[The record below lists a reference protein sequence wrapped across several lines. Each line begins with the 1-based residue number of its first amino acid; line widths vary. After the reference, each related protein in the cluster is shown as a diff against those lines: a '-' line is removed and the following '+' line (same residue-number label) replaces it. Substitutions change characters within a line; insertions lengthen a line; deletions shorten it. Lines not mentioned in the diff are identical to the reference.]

1 VTETGLV
8 NGLKEYGYDTLG
20 RLTSVEIDKTTK
32 KEYLY
37 DDTHGRLSSFNGTTM
52 EYDNRG
58 RLTDFGSTTL
68 TYDNY
73 GNRLTKGTT
82 EYTWTRGHLLDTI
95 LGVSEYK
102 YDKNGVVKIYREGLY
117 LKGKTSICRMQKRL
131 RYKEVYNDGFLA
143 LRRDSKATQVES
155 FKYNIENLTIDREWR
170 NERFGVLYLGHEQY
184 NEEGKILVQQYSE
197 INLNNS
203 NEIVSD
209 EKYDYFY
216 SNGIISHIISQ
227 VRLEDHIQI
236 TRLEYQEMDELDNP
250 LVIREYK
257 EEGESALLYIKK
269 YEYAYDAETAKL
281 LQMKFDSLKQNIWDN
296 LLKSNN

>member
-1 VTETGLV
+1 MLPILPFLQDVAGENYSIAPFAMTSPKNVYFILCSVYDSDGELV
-8 NGLKEYGYDTLG
+8 QVIMSDYSHTQGKELEFKYSVGYDG
-20 RLTSVEIDKTTK
+20 GIVKD
-32 KEYLY
+32 Y
-37 DDTHGRLSSFNGTTM
+37 M
-52 EYDNRG
+52 
-58 RLTDFGSTTL
+58 
-68 TYDNY
+68 
-73 GNRLTKGTT
+73 
-82 EYTWTRGHLLDTI
+82 
-95 LGVSEYK
+95 
-102 YDKNGVVKIYREGLY
+102 YDKNGVVKIFREGLY

-184 NEEGKILVQQYSE
+184 NEEGKILVQQHSE

-216 SNGIISHIISQ
+216 SNGIVSHIISQ

-269 YEYAYDAETAKL
+269 FEYAYDAETAKL

>member
-1 VTETGLV
+1 MLPILPFLQDVAGENCTIAPFAMTSPKNVYFILCGVYDSDGELV
-8 NGLKEYGYDTLG
+8 QVIMSDYSHTQGKELEFKYSVGYDG
-20 RLTSVEIDKTTK
+20 GIVKD
-32 KEYLY
+32 Y
-37 DDTHGRLSSFNGTTM
+37 M
-52 EYDNRG
+52 
-58 RLTDFGSTTL
+58 
-68 TYDNY
+68 
-73 GNRLTKGTT
+73 
-82 EYTWTRGHLLDTI
+82 
-95 LGVSEYK
+95 
-102 YDKNGVVKIYREGLY
+102 YDKNGVVKIFREGLY

-184 NEEGKILVQQYSE
+184 NEEGKILVQQHSE

>member
-1 VTETGLV
+1 MLPILPFLQDVAGENYSVAPFAMTSPKNVYFILCGVYDSDGELV
-8 NGLKEYGYDTLG
+8 QVIMSDYSHTQGKELEFKYSVGYD
-20 RLTSVEIDKTTK
+20 
-32 KEYLY
+32 
-37 DDTHGRLSSFNGTTM
+37 
-52 EYDNRG
+52 
-58 RLTDFGSTTL
+58 GSIVKD
-68 TYDNY
+68 YM
-73 GNRLTKGTT
+73 
-82 EYTWTRGHLLDTI
+82 
-95 LGVSEYK
+95 
-102 YDKNGVVKIYREGLY
+102 YDKNGVVKIFREGLY

-131 RYKEVYNDGFLA
+131 RYKEVYNDGFLV

-184 NEEGKILVQQYSE
+184 NEEGKILVQQHSE

>member
-1 VTETGLV
+1 MLPILPFLQDVAGENYSIAPFAMTSPKNVYFILCGVYDSDGELV
-8 NGLKEYGYDTLG
+8 QVIMSDYSHTQGKELEFKYSVGYDG
-20 RLTSVEIDKTTK
+20 GIVKD
-32 KEYLY
+32 Y
-37 DDTHGRLSSFNGTTM
+37 M
-52 EYDNRG
+52 
-58 RLTDFGSTTL
+58 
-68 TYDNY
+68 
-73 GNRLTKGTT
+73 
-82 EYTWTRGHLLDTI
+82 
-95 LGVSEYK
+95 
-102 YDKNGVVKIYREGLY
+102 YDKNGVVKIFREGLY

-155 FKYNIENLTIDREWR
+155 FKYNIENITIDREWR

-184 NEEGKILVQQYSE
+184 NEEGKILVQQHSE

-296 LLKSNN
+296 LLKSND

>member
-1 VTETGLV
+1 MLPILPFLQDVAGENYSIAPFAMTSPKNVYFILCGVYDSDGELV
-8 NGLKEYGYDTLG
+8 QVIMSDYSHTQGKELEFKYSVGYDG
-20 RLTSVEIDKTTK
+20 GIVKD
-32 KEYLY
+32 Y
-37 DDTHGRLSSFNGTTM
+37 M
-52 EYDNRG
+52 
-58 RLTDFGSTTL
+58 
-68 TYDNY
+68 
-73 GNRLTKGTT
+73 
-82 EYTWTRGHLLDTI
+82 
-95 LGVSEYK
+95 
-102 YDKNGVVKIYREGLY
+102 YDKNGVVKIFREGLY

-184 NEEGKILVQQYSE
+184 NEEGKILVQQHSE

-216 SNGIISHIISQ
+216 SNGIVSHIISH
-227 VRLEDHIQI
+227 VRLEDHMQI

>member
-1 VTETGLV
+1 MLPILPFLQDVAGENYSIAPFAMTSPKNVYFILCGVYDSDGELV
-8 NGLKEYGYDTLG
+8 QVIMSDYSHTQGKELEFKYSVGYDG
-20 RLTSVEIDKTTK
+20 GIVKD
-32 KEYLY
+32 Y
-37 DDTHGRLSSFNGTTM
+37 M
-52 EYDNRG
+52 
-58 RLTDFGSTTL
+58 
-68 TYDNY
+68 
-73 GNRLTKGTT
+73 
-82 EYTWTRGHLLDTI
+82 
-95 LGVSEYK
+95 
-102 YDKNGVVKIYREGLY
+102 YDKNGVVKIFREGLY

-143 LRRDSKATQVES
+143 LRKDSKATQVES

-184 NEEGKILVQQYSE
+184 NEEGKILVQQHSE

>member
-1 VTETGLV
+1 MLPILPFLQDVAGENYSIAPFAMTSPKNVYFILCGVYDSDGELV
-8 NGLKEYGYDTLG
+8 QVIMSDYSHTQGKELEFKYSVGYD
-20 RLTSVEIDKTTK
+20 
-32 KEYLY
+32 
-37 DDTHGRLSSFNGTTM
+37 
-52 EYDNRG
+52 
-58 RLTDFGSTTL
+58 GSIVKD
-68 TYDNY
+68 YM
-73 GNRLTKGTT
+73 
-82 EYTWTRGHLLDTI
+82 
-95 LGVSEYK
+95 
-102 YDKNGVVKIYREGLY
+102 YDKNGVVKIFREGLY

-184 NEEGKILVQQYSE
+184 NEEGKILVQQHSE

-257 EEGESALLYIKK
+257 EEGGSALLYIKK

-281 LQMKFDSLKQNIWDN
+281 LKMKFDSLKQNIWDN

>member
-1 VTETGLV
+1 LQDVAGRNYSIAPFAMTSPKNVYFILCSVYDSNGELV
-8 NGLKEYGYDTLG
+8 QVIMSDYSQNQGKELEFKYSVGYD
-20 RLTSVEIDKTTK
+20 
-32 KEYLY
+32 
-37 DDTHGRLSSFNGTTM
+37 
-52 EYDNRG
+52 
-58 RLTDFGSTTL
+58 GS
-68 TYDNY
+68 
-73 GNRLTKGTT
+73 
-82 EYTWTRGHLLDTI
+82 I
-95 LGVSEYK
+95 LKDYK
-102 YDKNGVVKIYREGLY
+102 YDKNGVVKIFREGLY

-184 NEEGKILVQQYSE
+184 NEEGKILVQQHSE

-216 SNGIISHIISQ
+216 SNGIVSHIISH
-227 VRLEDHIQI
+227 VRLEDHMQI

>member
-1 VTETGLV
+1 MLPILPFLQDVAGENYSIAPFAMTSPKNVYFILCGVYDSDGELV
-8 NGLKEYGYDTLG
+8 QVIMSDYSHTQGKELEFKYSVGYDG
-20 RLTSVEIDKTTK
+20 GIVKD
-32 KEYLY
+32 Y
-37 DDTHGRLSSFNGTTM
+37 M
-52 EYDNRG
+52 
-58 RLTDFGSTTL
+58 
-68 TYDNY
+68 
-73 GNRLTKGTT
+73 
-82 EYTWTRGHLLDTI
+82 
-95 LGVSEYK
+95 
-102 YDKNGVVKIYREGLY
+102 YDKNGVVKIFREGLY

-184 NEEGKILVQQYSE
+184 NEEGKILVQQHSE

-257 EEGESALLYIKK
+257 EEGEGALLYIKK

>member
-1 VTETGLV
+1 MLPILPFLQDVAGENYSIAPFAMTSPKNVYFILCGVYDSDGELV
-8 NGLKEYGYDTLG
+8 QVIMSDYSHTQGKELEFKYSVGYDG
-20 RLTSVEIDKTTK
+20 GIVKD
-32 KEYLY
+32 Y
-37 DDTHGRLSSFNGTTM
+37 M
-52 EYDNRG
+52 
-58 RLTDFGSTTL
+58 
-68 TYDNY
+68 
-73 GNRLTKGTT
+73 
-82 EYTWTRGHLLDTI
+82 
-95 LGVSEYK
+95 
-102 YDKNGVVKIYREGLY
+102 YDKNGVVKIFREGLY
-117 LKGKTSICRMQKRL
+117 LKGKTSICRMQKRF

-184 NEEGKILVQQYSE
+184 NEEGKILVQQHSE

-257 EEGESALLYIKK
+257 EEGESALLYTKK

>member
-1 VTETGLV
+1 
-8 NGLKEYGYDTLG
+8 
-20 RLTSVEIDKTTK
+20 
-32 KEYLY
+32 
-37 DDTHGRLSSFNGTTM
+37 
-52 EYDNRG
+52 
-58 RLTDFGSTTL
+58 
-68 TYDNY
+68 
-73 GNRLTKGTT
+73 
-82 EYTWTRGHLLDTI
+82 
-95 LGVSEYK
+95 
-102 YDKNGVVKIYREGLY
+102 
-117 LKGKTSICRMQKRL
+117 
-131 RYKEVYNDGFLA
+131 

-155 FKYNIENLTIDREWR
+155 FKYNIENLTIDREWK

-184 NEEGKILVQQYSE
+184 NEEGKILVQQHSE

-216 SNGIISHIISQ
+216 SNGIVSHIISH
-227 VRLEDHIQI
+227 VRLEDHMQI

>member
-1 VTETGLV
+1 MLPILPFLQDVAGENYSIAPFAMTSPKNVYFILCGVYDSDGELV
-8 NGLKEYGYDTLG
+8 QVIMSDYSHTQGKELEFNYSVGYD
-20 RLTSVEIDKTTK
+20 
-32 KEYLY
+32 
-37 DDTHGRLSSFNGTTM
+37 
-52 EYDNRG
+52 
-58 RLTDFGSTTL
+58 GSIVKD
-68 TYDNY
+68 YM
-73 GNRLTKGTT
+73 
-82 EYTWTRGHLLDTI
+82 
-95 LGVSEYK
+95 
-102 YDKNGVVKIYREGLY
+102 YDKNGVVKIFREGLY

-143 LRRDSKATQVES
+143 LRRDSKAMQVES

-184 NEEGKILVQQYSE
+184 NEEGKILVQQHSE

>member
-1 VTETGLV
+1 MLPILPFLQDVAGENYSIAPFAMTSPKNVFFILCGVYDSDGELV
-8 NGLKEYGYDTLG
+8 QVIMSDYSHTQGKELEFKYSVGYDG
-20 RLTSVEIDKTTK
+20 GIVKD
-32 KEYLY
+32 Y
-37 DDTHGRLSSFNGTTM
+37 M
-52 EYDNRG
+52 
-58 RLTDFGSTTL
+58 
-68 TYDNY
+68 
-73 GNRLTKGTT
+73 
-82 EYTWTRGHLLDTI
+82 
-95 LGVSEYK
+95 

-184 NEEGKILVQQYSE
+184 NEEGKILVQQHSE

-227 VRLEDHIQI
+227 VKLEDHIQI

-250 LVIREYK
+250 LVIREYI
-257 EEGESALLYIKK
+257 EAGESALLYIKK

>member
-1 VTETGLV
+1 MLPILPFLQDVAGENYSIAPFAMTSPKNVYFILCGVYDSDGELV
-8 NGLKEYGYDTLG
+8 QVIMSDYSQTQGKQLEFKYSDGYDG
-20 RLTSVEIDKTTK
+20 GIVKD
-32 KEYLY
+32 
-37 DDTHGRLSSFNGTTM
+37 
-52 EYDNRG
+52 
-58 RLTDFGSTTL
+58 
-68 TYDNY
+68 
-73 GNRLTKGTT
+73 
-82 EYTWTRGHLLDTI
+82 
-95 LGVSEYK
+95 YK

-184 NEEGKILVQQYSE
+184 NEEGKILVQQHSE

>member
-1 VTETGLV
+1 MLPILPFLQDVAGENYSIAPFAMTSPKNVYFILCGVYDSDGELV
-8 NGLKEYGYDTLG
+8 QVIMSDYSQTQGKQLEFKYSDGYDG
-20 RLTSVEIDKTTK
+20 GIVKD
-32 KEYLY
+32 
-37 DDTHGRLSSFNGTTM
+37 
-52 EYDNRG
+52 
-58 RLTDFGSTTL
+58 
-68 TYDNY
+68 
-73 GNRLTKGTT
+73 
-82 EYTWTRGHLLDTI
+82 
-95 LGVSEYK
+95 YK

>member
-1 VTETGLV
+1 MLPILPFLQDVAGANYSIAPFAMTSPKNVYFILCGVYDSDGELV
-8 NGLKEYGYDTLG
+8 QVIMSDYSHTQGKELEFKYSVGYD
-20 RLTSVEIDKTTK
+20 
-32 KEYLY
+32 
-37 DDTHGRLSSFNGTTM
+37 
-52 EYDNRG
+52 
-58 RLTDFGSTTL
+58 GSIVKD
-68 TYDNY
+68 YM
-73 GNRLTKGTT
+73 
-82 EYTWTRGHLLDTI
+82 
-95 LGVSEYK
+95 
-102 YDKNGVVKIYREGLY
+102 YDKNGVVKIFREGLY

-184 NEEGKILVQQYSE
+184 NEEGKILVQQHSE

-296 LLKSNN
+296 LLKSND

>member
-1 VTETGLV
+1 MLPILPFLQDVAGENYSIAPFAMTSPKNVYFILCGVYDSDGELV
-8 NGLKEYGYDTLG
+8 QVIMSDYSHTQGKELEFKYSVGYDG
-20 RLTSVEIDKTTK
+20 GIVKD
-32 KEYLY
+32 Y
-37 DDTHGRLSSFNGTTM
+37 M
-52 EYDNRG
+52 
-58 RLTDFGSTTL
+58 
-68 TYDNY
+68 
-73 GNRLTKGTT
+73 
-82 EYTWTRGHLLDTI
+82 
-95 LGVSEYK
+95 
-102 YDKNGVVKIYREGLY
+102 YDKNGVVKIFREGLY

-184 NEEGKILVQQYSE
+184 NEEGKILVQQHSE

>member
-1 VTETGLV
+1 MLPILPFLQDVAGENYSIAPFAMTSPKNVYFILCSVYDSDGELV
-8 NGLKEYGYDTLG
+8 QVIMSDYSHTQGKELEFKYSVGYDG
-20 RLTSVEIDKTTK
+20 GIVKD
-32 KEYLY
+32 Y
-37 DDTHGRLSSFNGTTM
+37 M
-52 EYDNRG
+52 
-58 RLTDFGSTTL
+58 
-68 TYDNY
+68 
-73 GNRLTKGTT
+73 
-82 EYTWTRGHLLDTI
+82 
-95 LGVSEYK
+95 
-102 YDKNGVVKIYREGLY
+102 YDKNGVVKIFREGLY

-184 NEEGKILVQQYSE
+184 NEEGKILVQQHSE

-216 SNGIISHIISQ
+216 SNGIVSHIISH
-227 VRLEDHIQI
+227 VRLEDHMQI

-281 LQMKFDSLKQNIWDN
+281 LQMKFDSLKQNIRDN

>member
-1 VTETGLV
+1 MLPILPFLQDVAGANYSIAPFAMTSPKNVYFILCGVYDSDGELV
-8 NGLKEYGYDTLG
+8 QVIMSDYSHTQGKELEFKYSVGYD
-20 RLTSVEIDKTTK
+20 
-32 KEYLY
+32 
-37 DDTHGRLSSFNGTTM
+37 
-52 EYDNRG
+52 
-58 RLTDFGSTTL
+58 GSIVKD
-68 TYDNY
+68 YM
-73 GNRLTKGTT
+73 
-82 EYTWTRGHLLDTI
+82 
-95 LGVSEYK
+95 
-102 YDKNGVVKIYREGLY
+102 YDKNGVVKIFREGLY

-184 NEEGKILVQQYSE
+184 NEEGKILVQQHSE

>member
-1 VTETGLV
+1 MLPILPFLQDVAGENYSIAPFAMTSPKNVFFILCGVYDSDGELV
-8 NGLKEYGYDTLG
+8 QVIMSDYSHTQGKELEFKYSVGYDG
-20 RLTSVEIDKTTK
+20 GIVKD
-32 KEYLY
+32 Y
-37 DDTHGRLSSFNGTTM
+37 M
-52 EYDNRG
+52 
-58 RLTDFGSTTL
+58 
-68 TYDNY
+68 
-73 GNRLTKGTT
+73 
-82 EYTWTRGHLLDTI
+82 
-95 LGVSEYK
+95 

-184 NEEGKILVQQYSE
+184 NEEGKILVQQHSE

-227 VRLEDHIQI
+227 VKLEDHIQI
-236 TRLEYQEMDELDNP
+236 TRLEYLEMDELDNP
-250 LVIREYK
+250 LVIREYI

>member
-1 VTETGLV
+1 MLPILPFLQDVAGENYSIAPFAMTSPKNVYFILCGVYDSDGELV
-8 NGLKEYGYDTLG
+8 QVIMSDYSHTQGKELEFKYSVGYD
-20 RLTSVEIDKTTK
+20 
-32 KEYLY
+32 
-37 DDTHGRLSSFNGTTM
+37 
-52 EYDNRG
+52 
-58 RLTDFGSTTL
+58 GSIVKD
-68 TYDNY
+68 YM
-73 GNRLTKGTT
+73 
-82 EYTWTRGHLLDTI
+82 
-95 LGVSEYK
+95 
-102 YDKNGVVKIYREGLY
+102 YDKNGVVKIFREGLY

-184 NEEGKILVQQYSE
+184 NEEGKILVQQHSE

-257 EEGESALLYIKK
+257 EEEEGALLYIKK

>member
-1 VTETGLV
+1 MLPILPFLQDVAGENYSIAPFAMTSPKNVYFILCGVYDSDGELV
-8 NGLKEYGYDTLG
+8 QIIMSDYSHTQGKELEFKYSVGYD
-20 RLTSVEIDKTTK
+20 
-32 KEYLY
+32 
-37 DDTHGRLSSFNGTTM
+37 
-52 EYDNRG
+52 
-58 RLTDFGSTTL
+58 GSIVKD
-68 TYDNY
+68 YM
-73 GNRLTKGTT
+73 
-82 EYTWTRGHLLDTI
+82 
-95 LGVSEYK
+95 
-102 YDKNGVVKIYREGLY
+102 YDKNGVVKIFREGLY

-184 NEEGKILVQQYSE
+184 NEEGKILVQQHSE

>member
-1 VTETGLV
+1 MLPILPFLQDVAGENYSIAPFAMTSPKNVYFILCGVYDSDGELV
-8 NGLKEYGYDTLG
+8 QVIMSDYSHTQGKELEFKYSVGYD
-20 RLTSVEIDKTTK
+20 
-32 KEYLY
+32 
-37 DDTHGRLSSFNGTTM
+37 
-52 EYDNRG
+52 
-58 RLTDFGSTTL
+58 GSIVKD
-68 TYDNY
+68 YM
-73 GNRLTKGTT
+73 
-82 EYTWTRGHLLDTI
+82 
-95 LGVSEYK
+95 
-102 YDKNGVVKIYREGLY
+102 YDKNGVVKIFREGLY

-184 NEEGKILVQQYSE
+184 NEEGKILVQQHSE

>member
-1 VTETGLV
+1 MLPILPFLQDVAGANYSIAPFAMTSPKNVYFILCGVYDSDGELV
-8 NGLKEYGYDTLG
+8 QVIMSDYSHTQGKELEFKYSVGYDG
-20 RLTSVEIDKTTK
+20 DIVKD
-32 KEYLY
+32 Y
-37 DDTHGRLSSFNGTTM
+37 M
-52 EYDNRG
+52 
-58 RLTDFGSTTL
+58 
-68 TYDNY
+68 
-73 GNRLTKGTT
+73 
-82 EYTWTRGHLLDTI
+82 
-95 LGVSEYK
+95 
-102 YDKNGVVKIYREGLY
+102 YDKNGVVKIFREGLY

-184 NEEGKILVQQYSE
+184 NEEGKILVQQHSE

>member
-1 VTETGLV
+1 MLPILPFLQDVAGENYSIAPFAMTSPKNVYFILCGVYDSDGELV
-8 NGLKEYGYDTLG
+8 QVIMSDYSHTQGKELEFKYSVGYDG
-20 RLTSVEIDKTTK
+20 GIVKD
-32 KEYLY
+32 Y
-37 DDTHGRLSSFNGTTM
+37 M
-52 EYDNRG
+52 
-58 RLTDFGSTTL
+58 
-68 TYDNY
+68 
-73 GNRLTKGTT
+73 
-82 EYTWTRGHLLDTI
+82 
-95 LGVSEYK
+95 
-102 YDKNGVVKIYREGLY
+102 YDKNGVVKIFREGLY

-184 NEEGKILVQQYSE
+184 NEEGKILVQQHSE

-296 LLKSNN
+296 LLRSNN

>member
-1 VTETGLV
+1 MLPILPFLQDVAGENYSIAPFAMTSPKNVYFILCGVYDSDGELV
-8 NGLKEYGYDTLG
+8 QVIMSDYSHTQGKELEFKYSVGYD
-20 RLTSVEIDKTTK
+20 
-32 KEYLY
+32 
-37 DDTHGRLSSFNGTTM
+37 
-52 EYDNRG
+52 
-58 RLTDFGSTTL
+58 GSIVKD
-68 TYDNY
+68 YM
-73 GNRLTKGTT
+73 
-82 EYTWTRGHLLDTI
+82 
-95 LGVSEYK
+95 
-102 YDKNGVVKIYREGLY
+102 YDKNGVVKIFREGLY

-155 FKYNIENLTIDREWR
+155 FKYNIENFTIDREWR

-184 NEEGKILVQQYSE
+184 NEEGKILVQQHSE

>member
-1 VTETGLV
+1 MLPILPFLQDVAGENYSIAPFAMTSSKNVYFILCGVYDSDGELV
-8 NGLKEYGYDTLG
+8 QVIMSDYSHTQGKELEFKYSVGYDG
-20 RLTSVEIDKTTK
+20 DIVKD
-32 KEYLY
+32 Y
-37 DDTHGRLSSFNGTTM
+37 M
-52 EYDNRG
+52 
-58 RLTDFGSTTL
+58 
-68 TYDNY
+68 
-73 GNRLTKGTT
+73 
-82 EYTWTRGHLLDTI
+82 
-95 LGVSEYK
+95 
-102 YDKNGVVKIYREGLY
+102 YDKNGVVKIFREGLY

-184 NEEGKILVQQYSE
+184 NEEGKILVQQHSE

-257 EEGESALLYIKK
+257 EEGESAVLYIKK

-296 LLKSNN
+296 LLKSND

>member
-1 VTETGLV
+1 MLPILPFLQDVAGANYSIAPFAMTSPKNVYFILCGVYDSDGELV
-8 NGLKEYGYDTLG
+8 QVIMSDYSHTQGKELEFKYSVGYDG
-20 RLTSVEIDKTTK
+20 GIVKD
-32 KEYLY
+32 Y
-37 DDTHGRLSSFNGTTM
+37 M
-52 EYDNRG
+52 
-58 RLTDFGSTTL
+58 
-68 TYDNY
+68 
-73 GNRLTKGTT
+73 
-82 EYTWTRGHLLDTI
+82 
-95 LGVSEYK
+95 
-102 YDKNGVVKIYREGLY
+102 YDKNGVVKIFREGLY

-155 FKYNIENLTIDREWR
+155 FKYNIENFTIDREWR

-184 NEEGKILVQQYSE
+184 NEEGKILVQQHSE

-216 SNGIISHIISQ
+216 SNGIVSHIISH
-227 VRLEDHIQI
+227 VRLEDHMQI